1 VVPDCPVTD
10 IRVVNPELPENA
22 EVRIGVGVGV
32 GMGVIIGGGSVVGTS
47 EITGWVVFMEV
58 TGLPDGTG
66 SVVHPVARMK
76 KIKEIMIS
84 RGIFIL

>member
-1 VVPDCPVTD
+1 MVPDCPVTD

-22 EVRIGVGVGV
+22 EVRVGVGVGV
-32 GMGVIIGGGSVVGTS
+32 GNGVIIGVGSVVGTS
-47 EITGWVVFMEV
+47 EITGWVVVREV

-76 KIKEIMIS
+76 KMREILTS